1 MNSVIQSLTPE
12 SLAKYFDHTLLRPN
26 ATRKDFVVFC
36 EDCKKYGFKMA
47 AINPGAVELCKKLL
61 QNSDVRVGAAIGFP
75 LGQTTIESKVFETRD
90 AIEKGADEIDY
101 VVNLTQLK
109 DGNYDFVRKEMGRDI
124 FTRLLIGGR
133 YSLMISVSVVIISL
147 VLGVLLGI
155 MAGYLGGIVD
165 TIIMRICDIFL
176 AMPQM
181 ILAVALMAILGN
193 NIYNLIFVLTLT
205 GWMQFTKVTRNEV
218 MVMKNQ
224 EFVKASIVAGGHGGH
239 IMLTQILP
247 NVTTSIIIQASQKF
261 GLTILVESALS
272 FLNLGIPA
280 PTASWGNM
288 IANGREYLTVAPWMA
303 LAPGI
308 ALMIAVLAFNFLGD
322 GLRDVLDTKR
332 LS

>member
-1 MNSVIQSLTPE
+1 
-12 SLAKYFDHTLLRPN
+12 
-26 ATRKDFVVFC
+26 
-36 EDCKKYGFKMA
+36 
-47 AINPGAVELCKKLL
+47 
-61 QNSDVRVGAAIGFP
+61 
-75 LGQTTIESKVFETRD
+75 
-90 AIEKGADEIDY
+90 
-101 VVNLTQLK
+101 
-109 DGNYDFVRKEMGRDI
+109 
-124 FTRLLIGGR
+124 
-133 YSLMISVSVVIISL
+133 
-147 VLGVLLGI
+147 

>member
-1 MNSVIQSLTPE
+1 MSNKILFKRMCHSAFFMIGAIIAILIVLT
-12 SLAKYFDHTLLRPN
+12 TLLSPYFIQFDPD
-26 ATRKDFVVFC
+26 TSTIS
-36 EDCKKYGFKMA
+36 E
-47 AINPGAVELCKKLL
+47 KLISPEGMSKGL
-61 QNSDVRVGAAIGFP
+61 QGHIFGTD
-75 LGQTTIESKVFETRD
+75 Q
-90 AIEKGADEIDY
+90 
-101 VVNLTQLK
+101 
-109 DGNYDFVRKEMGRDI
+109 MGRDI

-288 IANGREYLTVAPWMA
+288 IANGREYLMVAPWMA

>member
-1 MNSVIQSLTPE
+1 MSNKILFKRMCHSAFFMIGAIIAILIVLT
-12 SLAKYFDHTLLRPN
+12 TLLSPYFIQFDPD
-26 ATRKDFVVFC
+26 TSTIS
-36 EDCKKYGFKMA
+36 E
-47 AINPGAVELCKKLL
+47 KLISPEGMSKGL
-61 QNSDVRVGAAIGFP
+61 QGHIFGTD
-75 LGQTTIESKVFETRD
+75 Q
-90 AIEKGADEIDY
+90 
-101 VVNLTQLK
+101 
-109 DGNYDFVRKEMGRDI
+109 MGRDI

-288 IANGREYLTVAPWMA
+288 IANGREYLTVAPWMP

>member
-1 MNSVIQSLTPE
+1 MSNKILFKRMCHSAFFMIGAIIAILIVLT
-12 SLAKYFDHTLLRPN
+12 TLLSPYFIQFDPD
-26 ATRKDFVVFC
+26 TSTIS
-36 EDCKKYGFKMA
+36 E
-47 AINPGAVELCKKLL
+47 KLISPEGMSKGL
-61 QNSDVRVGAAIGFP
+61 QGHIFGTD
-75 LGQTTIESKVFETRD
+75 Q
-90 AIEKGADEIDY
+90 
-101 VVNLTQLK
+101 
-109 DGNYDFVRKEMGRDI
+109 MGRDI

-288 IANGREYLTVAPWMA
+288 IANGREYLTVSPWMA

>member
-1 MNSVIQSLTPE
+1 MSNKILFKRMCHSAFFMIGAIIAILIVLT
-12 SLAKYFDHTLLRPN
+12 TLLSPYFIQFDPD
-26 ATRKDFVVFC
+26 TSTIS
-36 EDCKKYGFKMA
+36 E
-47 AINPGAVELCKKLL
+47 KLISPEGMSKGL
-61 QNSDVRVGAAIGFP
+61 QGHIFGTD
-75 LGQTTIESKVFETRD
+75 Q
-90 AIEKGADEIDY
+90 
-101 VVNLTQLK
+101 
-109 DGNYDFVRKEMGRDI
+109 MGRDI

-288 IANGREYLTVAPWMA
+288 IVNGREYLTVAPWMA